1 MYKLQLTY
9 IERLI
14 KNIPKIIKK
23 VIIRDNEYTLLVEP
37 ENLIKILLFLRNNN
51 NSLFLS
57 LVDIVCIDFP
67 SKDKRFKLI
76 YNLLSYN
83 FESRVRIQVI
93 IGELEY
99 INSVTSL
106 FSSANWLEREVWDL
120 FGIYFSNHPDLRR
133 ILTDYG
139 FEGFPLR
146 KDFPITGFVQLR
158 YDDEKKSVLYES
170 LEVAQGFRAFNF
182 LSPWEQINNF
192 KNLTLK
198 NNG

>member
-1 MYKLQLTY
+1 MDKLKLIY

-14 KNIPKIIKK
+14 KYIPKSIKK
-23 VIIRDNEYTLLVEP
+23 VKIRDNEYTLLIESKDLDKV
-37 ENLIKILLFLRNNN
+37 LFFLRNNS

-57 LVDIVCIDFP
+57 LVDIICLDFLN
-67 SKDKRFKLI
+67 KDKRFKLI
-76 YNLLSYN
+76 YNLLSYK
-83 FESRVRIQVI
+83 FESRIRVEVI
-93 IGELEY
+93 IGELES

-106 FSSANWLEREVWDL
+106 FSSAGWLEREVWDL
-120 FGIYFSNHPDLRR
+120 FGIYFSNHLDLRR

-158 YDDEKKSVLYES
+158 YDDDKKSVLYES
-170 LEVAQGFRAFNF
+170 LEVAQGFRSFNF
-182 LSPWEQINNF
+182 FSPWEQIENL

-198 NNG
+198 

>member
-1 MYKLQLTY
+1 MMDKLKLIY

-14 KNIPKIIKK
+14 KYIPKSIKK
-23 VIIRDNEYTLLVEP
+23 VKIRDNEYTLLIESKDLDKV
-37 ENLIKILLFLRNNN
+37 LFFLRNNS

-57 LVDIVCIDFP
+57 LVDIICLDFLN
-67 SKDKRFKLI
+67 KDKRFKLI
-76 YNLLSYN
+76 YNLLSYK
-83 FESRVRIQVI
+83 FESRIRVEVI
-93 IGELEY
+93 IGELES

-106 FSSANWLEREVWDL
+106 FSSAGWLEREVWDL
-120 FGIYFSNHPDLRR
+120 FGIYFSNHLDLRR

-158 YDDEKKSVLYES
+158 YDDDKKSVLYES
-170 LEVAQGFRAFNF
+170 LEVAQGFRSFNF
-182 LSPWEQINNF
+182 FSPWEQIENL

-198 NNG
+198 